1 MSTSATILDQSAT
14 SAVIPVTRSNVTFA
28 VVFESADGKIT
39 KKRHTSSVNDINELK
54 GIGKDKD
61 GKDTQVP
68 YTGKEAIAFEQ
79 TVVKSKVN
87 TMAGFEELVPDA
99 DERINIIN
107 KGLDS
112 KFNQL
117 IRGILIETNEA
128 DTEFAFTPVEPV
140 YDATPLY
147 AQEAKRTTL
156 NPLDRA
162 MKTILGGNLSADM
175 IASIQAALASLQA
188 AQSGAGQQA
197 AS

>member
-28 VVFESADGKIT
+28 VVFESVDGKIT
-39 KKRHTSSVNDINELK
+39 KKRHTSSVKDINELK
-54 GIGKDKD
+54 GIGEK
-61 GKDTQVP
+61 GEAVP

-87 TMAGFEELVPDA
+87 TMAGFEELVPDSE
-99 DERINIIN
+99 ERLNIIN

-112 KFNQL
+112 KFNQNIRSLL
-117 IRGILIETNEA
+117 IDTNEA
-128 DTEFAFTPVEPV
+128 DTEFSFVPVEPV
-140 YDATPLY
+140 YDATAIY

-188 AQSGAGQQA
+188 AQFGATQQAGQ
-197 AS
+197 